1 MGSPHTVGIVGLGVI
16 SGQYLDTLRTVAD
29 VRIVAVADLDR
40 DRARAVA
47 DTIDGCRVLT
57 TDDLVA
63 ADDVETVLNLTI
75 PAAHADVALA
85 AIAHGTA
92 VFGEKPLAATL
103 ADARAMTDAA
113 SAASVPLGGAPDTVL
128 GTGVQTA
135 RAAVDGGAIGRP
147 VSAAATWVS
156 GGHESWHPNPDF
168 YYRTGGGPL
177 LDMGPYYI
185 TSLVHLL
192 GPVAAVSGAASRSR
206 DSRVIGRGPRA
217 GESVPAEVDTH
228 VTGIL
233 HHASGALST
242 VTMSFDGG
250 VTAAAPIEVH
260 GTEGTLLVPD
270 PNLFDGEVRRRVPDG
285 WETVAPSAGYVG
297 AGRGI
302 GLVDFVRGDR
312 RASGDLALHV
322 LEIMTLLQSS
332 AESGVR
338 EVLTTTVER
347 PTPVPLTE
355 PGGWRG

>member
-1 MGSPHTVGIVGLGVI
+1 
-16 SGQYLDTLRTVAD
+16 
-29 VRIVAVADLDR
+29 
-40 DRARAVA
+40 
-47 DTIDGCRVLT
+47 
-57 TDDLVA
+57 
-63 ADDVETVLNLTI
+63 
-75 PAAHADVALA
+75 
-85 AIAHGTA
+85 
-92 VFGEKPLAATL
+92 
-103 ADARAMTDAA
+103 
-113 SAASVPLGGAPDTVL
+113 
-128 GTGVQTA
+128 
-135 RAAVDGGAIGRP
+135 
-147 VSAAATWVS
+147 
-156 GGHESWHPNPDF
+156 
-168 YYRTGGGPL
+168 
-177 LDMGPYYI
+177 MGPYYI

-217 GESVPAEVDTH
+217 GESVPVEVDTH

-242 VTMSFDGG
+242 VAMSFDGG

-355 PGGWRG
+355 PRGWRG